1 MASGVRARV
10 PYTRARSWLA
20 TPLLVVLI
28 PTLFAATL
36 ALPFLAIFSFVP
48 ILGFIALPSVLSIAV
63 FSLYAL
69 PWILYLIF
77 AQDDPPPSVQLPYL
91 PYSPYKCL
99 KITSASFQ
107 FLRDLIASGYIALWF
122 DLQIK
127 RFTMLSG
134 REANTFVQ
142 RNIPYAEGFTT
153 NKLDVY
159 RPDGYDQR
167 SSNIE
172 APVIVLVGGANWT
185 MWNKTLGAQ
194 IALRLRRLG
203 YCVVVPDWRQ
213 APAKTPEMVTDLRLV
228 LEWVQEHI
236 KAFNGDADAFL
247 QLHCLSKGYGSGA
260 HLATLTVVQDAV
272 VRSRDEHVAHYYSP
286 ASSGKPSTPGGTNQ
300 IEISAGIRRCA
311 IWGEHARLPPI
322 AGMILVAGVFDVI
335 KQLRFEAKQGIED
348 VSALRRVCGPST
360 GASLLSC
367 PSHLLYGAKEILD
380 PTRLPTR
387 FLIIAGGKDT
397 AVHYTQSVLLRSL
410 LDGVGVP
417 EVHLK
422 LYRDLTHVGS
432 LCSLMHQTRYSPLFL
447 SEIEA
452 LISSAY

>member
-1 MASGVRARV
+1 MASAAAVGTRA

-28 PTLFAATL
+28 PTLVAAIL
-36 ALPFLAIFSFVP
+36 ALPFLAVFSFVP
-48 ILGFIALPSVLSIAV
+48 VLGFIALPSVLSIAV

-77 AQDDPPPSVQLPYL
+77 AQDDPPPSVPLPYL

-127 RFTMLSG
+127 RFTVLSG
-134 REANTFVQ
+134 KDGSVYVQ
-142 RNIPYAEGFTT
+142 RNIPYAEGFTA
-153 NKLDVY
+153 NKLDIY
-159 RPDGYDQR
+159 RPEGYDPVT
-167 SSNIE
+167 SNVE

-185 MWNKTLGAQ
+185 LWNKTLGAQ

-203 YCVVVPDWRQ
+203 YCVVVPDLRQ
-213 APAKTPEMVTDLRLV
+213 SPAKIPEMVTDLRLA
-228 LEWVQEHI
+228 LEWVGDFI
-236 KAFNGDADAFL
+236 KGFGGDADAL
-247 QLHCLSKGYGSGA
+247 YILGYGSGA
-260 HLATLTVVQDAV
+260 HLASLTVVQDAV
-272 VRSRDEHVAHYYSP
+272 VRSRDEYTALHHTP
-286 ASSGKPSTPGGTNQ
+286 ASPGKLSTPDGSSP
-300 IEISAGIRRCA
+300 IEISAGIRRCS

-335 KQLRFEAKQGIED
+335 KQLRFEAKQGVED
-348 VSALRRVCGPST
+348 ISALRRVCGPST
-360 GASLLSC
+360 STSLLSC
-367 PSHLLYGAKEILD
+367 PSHLIYGAKEIVD
-380 PTRLPTR
+380 PARLPPR

-397 AVHYTQSVLLRSL
+397 AVHYTQSILLRSL
-410 LDGVGVP
+410 LEGVGVP

-447 SEIEA
+447 SEIEG
-452 LISSAY
+452 LISSGY